1 MLFRSVDRRGL
12 DAIDRR
18 YLTAIA
24 EHYAGGPVGV
34 ETMAAVLSEQRD
46 VIEDVIE
53 PYLIQ
58 QGFLMR
64 TPRGRVLTDQAFR
77 HIGLE
82 VIRPPGVQLDLL
94 APVETEEA

>member
-1 MLFRSVDRRGL
+1 MLSDL
-12 DAIDRR
+12 
-18 YLTAIA
+18 

-34 ETMAAVLSEQRD
+34 DTMAAVLSEQRD

-58 QGFLMR
+58 QGLLMR

-82 VIRPPGVQLDLL
+82 VIRPPGLQLDLL
-94 APVETEEA
+94 APVETEEAS